1 MTMQIRKA
9 TDADYI
15 AEQGW
20 KPKIEVKG
28 GGLINVVHDDGTVVP
43 TRESDLAQTVFLDV
57 GGGLVEFL
65 TYLLKRFHGDP
76 CEGLTRREGGKG
88 MYDRR

>member
-1 MTMQIRKA
+1 MTMQISKA

-43 TRESDLAQTVFLDV
+43 TRESDLAQTVILDV
-57 GGGLVEFL
+57 GGGTCGVSNIL
-65 TYLLKRFHGDP
+65 TQTFSW
-76 CEGLTRREGGKG
+76 
-88 MYDRR
+88 